1 MYTGSSTMEPYRD
14 PESAHVIIAPEPP
27 LSDYW
32 VRLKGRIPADVLI
45 EYVDL
50 FLGTLTDYLF
60 QLNIAV
66 EIDDAPMLASAA
78 ESLKSSSAT
87 IGAIALARL
96 SATLEAQAS
105 EGQWDDA
112 LTTLGLVRAE
122 AKRVRLA
129 LADEFPE

>member
-1 MYTGSSTMEPYRD
+1 MDQHID
-14 PESAHVIIAPEPP
+14 PEGAHVIIAPEPP

-50 FLGTLTDYLF
+50 FLSTLTDYLF
-60 QLNIAV
+60 QLNGAV
-66 EIDDAPMLASAA
+66 EADDASVLVSAA

-87 IGAIALARL
+87 IGAIPLARL

-105 EGQWDDA
+105 DGQWEDA
-112 LTTLGLVRAE
+112 LTTLRHVRAE
-122 AKRVRLA
+122 SKRVRLA
-129 LADEFPE
+129 LADEFAE

>member
-1 MYTGSSTMEPYRD
+1 MD
-14 PESAHVIIAPEPP
+14 PHTDSDGARIIIAPEPP

-50 FLGTLTDYLF
+50 FLSTLTDYLF
-60 QLNIAV
+60 QLNMAV
-66 EIDDAPMLASAA
+66 EIDDASMLAGAA

-96 SATLEAQAS
+96 SATLEAHAS
-105 EGQWDDA
+105 GGQWEDA
-112 LTTLGLVRAE
+112 LTTLGQVRAE
-122 AKRVRLA
+122 TKRVRLA
-129 LADEFPE
+129 LADEFPG